1 MLVSFLQHDDDDDDP
16 DDIPMEDLPIG
27 KSSIGILGVCHH
39 HHHHHHHHEND
50 DVEGYNDNDDDDDA
64 EDKYALYNVV
74 EKCVNRGNKFC
85 DNSAFTIIQ
94 IYLSF
99 QQNVVKIKV
108 DYTRSVYLHY
118 MAMTEQLKLYLKV

>member
-1 MLVSFLQHDDDDDDP
+1 
-16 DDIPMEDLPIG
+16 MEDLPIG
-27 KSSIGILGVCHH
+27 KSSIGILGVCHHH

-64 EDKYALYNVV
+64 EDKYALYNVL

-99 QQNVVKIKV
+99 QQNVVKIIKV